1 MFKLAPTHF
10 VSFFEKDVS
19 LKDYLK
25 LDENVV
31 YYYFQI
37 WQDEDDHILADLC
50 RRFVDRDL
58 FKYVEFNPGNQYRD
72 LMDLKECFIEAGVDP
87 SYYLEVDSS
96 SDLPYDFYRQGEDEE
111 RLPILLQMPNGGVER
126 AL

>member
-1 MFKLAPTHF
+1 MS
-10 VSFFEKDVS
+10 SF
-19 LKDYLK
+19 
-25 LDENVV
+25 
-31 YYYFQI
+31 
-37 WQDEDDHILADLC
+37 
-50 RRFVDRDL
+50 FVDRDL

-111 RLPILLQMPNGGVER
+111 RLPILLQMPNGELKELSRQSDIVEAISGKR
-126 AL
+126 EQTINYIMRKI